1 MLGTGDRGNKRNNE
15 ESFNNYLA
23 MVKNKMNDNFDPISN
38 KFSSLQ
44 NSTSGKRLF
53 SEIQR
58 DIASWRIRLQKTN
71 QIEASTHNE
80 LFYID
85 KTRALAVTG
94 GGEMDL
100 LNQVSRLEKK
110 MLNSGNSQ
118 VDLSWDIHYKEGLL
132 NFKKGSYD
140 LALKCFDEAIRK
152 ENDHEEA
159 YIYRSKTFLALNQP
173 KKALEDSEKAIS
185 INRTSHS
192 LLMGDHESISSKK
205 LTTDL
210 ERLDFYYIRALTG
223 KAEALYAMKEFEKAL
238 MFYYRSL
245 FRRSNCPIIIAGI
258 RKTILSLQNC
268 CNDQNFKGYEDLD
281 LVIQKIGY
289 PRRVENK
296 LDKYI
301 TRFRFGLAPILEDEE
316 KKKMRNT
323 KGISE
328 KWRRRRQGTSC
339 ASPTNKKAAFG
350 TAQHLTKDIKFIKK
364 LMRLGV
370 VQICRPTAVST
381 MEFLADRKS
390 FWHTQGHS

>member
-118 VDLSWDIHYKEGLL
+118 VDLSWDIH
-132 NFKKGSYD
+132 
-140 LALKCFDEAIRK
+140 
-152 ENDHEEA
+152 
-159 YIYRSKTFLALNQP
+159 
-173 KKALEDSEKAIS
+173 
-185 INRTSHS
+185 
-192 LLMGDHESISSKK
+192 
-205 LTTDL
+205 
-210 ERLDFYYIRALTG
+210 
-223 KAEALYAMKEFEKAL
+223 
-238 MFYYRSL
+238 
-245 FRRSNCPIIIAGI
+245 
-258 RKTILSLQNC
+258 
-268 CNDQNFKGYEDLD
+268 
-281 LVIQKIGY
+281 
-289 PRRVENK
+289 
-296 LDKYI
+296 
-301 TRFRFGLAPILEDEE
+301 
-316 KKKMRNT
+316 
-323 KGISE
+323 
-328 KWRRRRQGTSC
+328 
-339 ASPTNKKAAFG
+339 
-350 TAQHLTKDIKFIKK
+350 
-364 LMRLGV
+364 
-370 VQICRPTAVST
+370 
-381 MEFLADRKS
+381 
-390 FWHTQGHS
+390 

>member
-85 KTRALAVTG
+85 KTRALAVT
-94 GGEMDL
+94 
-100 LNQVSRLEKK
+100 
-110 MLNSGNSQ
+110 

-258 RKTILSLQNC
+258 RKS
-268 CNDQNFKGYEDLD
+268 YEDLD